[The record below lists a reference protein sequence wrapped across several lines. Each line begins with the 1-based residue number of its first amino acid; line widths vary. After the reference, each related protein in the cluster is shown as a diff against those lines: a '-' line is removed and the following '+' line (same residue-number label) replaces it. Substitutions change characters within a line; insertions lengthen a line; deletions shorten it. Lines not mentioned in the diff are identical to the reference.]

1 MSEAERVD
9 AQEFSLSAPSSDFAS
24 ALDALR
30 KTSLTE
36 EQARLV
42 TRLAE
47 TLEPPRPAGPDAA
60 QIYMVP
66 ARVAGGAI
74 VREGVEL
81 DSPLVATC
89 PPGTALTI
97 TGEGTAANGT
107 ARLRVSQ
114 PVSGWVSTKSVDF
127 VAPPPTPTLKAAPS
141 TPRRHSTPRRARE
154 SEGRPFSRWRA

>member
-1 MSEAERVD
+1 MNVSADAAAKLGHAILVCERVCGSR
-9 AQEFSLSAPSSDFAS
+9 ARAGFCQSSLVAATSTTAAS

-42 TRLAE
+42 SRLAE

-74 VREGVEL
+74 VREL
-81 DSPLVATC
+81 SL
-89 PPGTALTI
+89 I
-97 TGEGTAANGT
+97 
-107 ARLRVSQ
+107 
-114 PVSGWVSTKSVDF
+114 
-127 VAPPPTPTLKAAPS
+127 
-141 TPRRHSTPRRARE
+141 HI
-154 SEGRPFSRWRA
+154 